1 MTSPLQDV
9 GGGWLDQ
16 AISAMAQL
24 PSRIM
29 STVEEWRE
37 RDMIERELGEL
48 GAHGELD
55 RVLADVGLARADIP
69 ALIKN
74 GPAAAR
80 QLGEM
85 MERIGIGAAH
95 RSSLTRMR
103 DIEWLC
109 TICSS
114 RRACRRW
121 LASGASDDGFHAFC
135 PNADMFEQAR
145 HGRKHGGVLAELI
158 QLKGQ
163 LL

>member
-1 MTSPLQDV
+1 MTSSLQDV

-16 AISAMAQL
+16 TISAMAGL

-29 STVEEWRE
+29 SSVEDWRE

-95 RSSLTRMR
+95 RSSLIRM
-103 DIEWLC
+103 
-109 TICSS
+109 
-114 RRACRRW
+114 
-121 LASGASDDGFHAFC
+121 LASGASDDGFHSFC
-135 PNADMFEQAR
+135 PSADMLEQAR
-145 HGRKHGGVLAELI
+145 HVGKHGGVLAELI